1 MRTSGYGCARSI
13 LMFFLAL
20 APSLTWAQA
29 AAQRGRLTVTVTDTT
44 GGVIPSA
51 TVTLIGREPATTA
64 ATIAPLTTTERGQVV
79 FEELVAG
86 RYSARAEFPGFEMG
100 LLRDFSIA
108 RGENRRI
115 VVLALKNLSES
126 VTVGLDRQAEGAER
140 GSRAFGL
147 TVTDEQIQA
156 LSDDPAEMARQIAE
170 LAGTDA
176 IIRVDCFEG

>member
-1 MRTSGYGCARSI
+1 
-13 LMFFLAL
+13 
-20 APSLTWAQA
+20 
-29 AAQRGRLTVTVTDTT
+29 
-44 GGVIPSA
+44 
-51 TVTLIGREPATTA
+51 
-64 ATIAPLTTTERGQVV
+64 
-79 FEELVAG
+79 
-86 RYSARAEFPGFEMG
+86 MG